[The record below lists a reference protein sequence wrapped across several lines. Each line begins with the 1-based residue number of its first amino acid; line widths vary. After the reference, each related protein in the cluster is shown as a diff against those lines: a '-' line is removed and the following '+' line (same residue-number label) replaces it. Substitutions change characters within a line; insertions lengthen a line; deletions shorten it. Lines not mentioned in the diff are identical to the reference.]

1 MIKRKEKKNMTILKI
16 IICLLIFI
24 TILISY
30 ACFIGTK
37 GLFVK
42 EYTIEANI
50 PSNFDGL
57 KIVHISDIHYG
68 RTTKEKELKKL
79 VEKVNLLNPDII
91 VLTGDILDKN
101 LEVEDSKEMLTKYLK
116 EMNAKIGK
124 YAINGNHDLKYDYWK
139 DIIADSDF
147 KNLNN
152 TFEPIYYDG
161 YDSIVLAGL
170 SSYFDT
176 QNTEEKL
183 KDYHNFISQNE
194 IKYKILLLH
203 EPDTIDEINEDFD
216 LILAGHSH
224 NGQVRLPL
232 IGAIILPKG
241 SKRYYDEYYE
251 VKNAKLYISSGVG
264 TSGLP
269 IRLLDHPSINFY
281 RINTKK

>member
-16 IICLLIFI
+16 IICLLIFV
-24 TILISY
+24 TILILY
-30 ACFIGTK
+30 ARFIGTK

-42 EYTIEANI
+42 EYTIEDNI

-68 RTTKEKELKKL
+68 RTTKENELKKL
-79 VEKVNLLNPDII
+79 VEKVNILNPDII
-91 VLTGDILDKN
+91 VITGDILDKN
-101 LEVEDSKEMLTKYLK
+101 LEIEDSKEILTKYLK

-124 YAINGNHDLKYDYWK
+124 YAISGNHDLKYDYWK
-139 DIIADSDF
+139 DIITDSDF

-152 TFEPIYYDG
+152 TFETIYYDG

-170 SSYFDT
+170 SSYFDK

-194 IKYKILLLH
+194 VKYKILLLH

-224 NGQVRLPL
+224 NGQVRFPL

-251 VKNAKLYISSGVG
+251 LKNAKLYISSGVG

>member
-16 IICLLIFI
+16 IICLLIFV
-24 TILISY
+24 TILILY
-30 ACFIGTK
+30 ARFIGTK

-42 EYTIEANI
+42 EYTIEDNI

-68 RTTKEKELKKL
+68 RTTKENELKKL
-79 VEKVNLLNPDII
+79 VEKVNILNPDII
-91 VLTGDILDKN
+91 VITGDILDKN
-101 LEVEDSKEMLTKYLK
+101 LEIEDSKEILTKYLK

-124 YAINGNHDLKYDYWK
+124 YAISGNHDLKYDYWK
-139 DIIADSDF
+139 DIITDSDF

-152 TFEPIYYDG
+152 TFETIYYDG

-170 SSYFDT
+170 SSYFDK

-183 KDYHNFISQNE
+183 KDYHDFISQNE
-194 IKYKILLLH
+194 IKYKILLIH

-269 IRLLDHPSINFY
+269 LRLLNHPSINFY